1 MQLMSDEEYQE
12 LQVALMLRPDMGPVI
27 RGSGGLRKVR
37 WNLPG
42 QGKRGGARVIYYW
55 ITSEDRIY
63 MLMIYAKAE
72 QDDLTREQL
81 RTLRRVVEEELHD
94 G

>member
-1 MQLMSDEEYQE
+1 MSDEEYQE